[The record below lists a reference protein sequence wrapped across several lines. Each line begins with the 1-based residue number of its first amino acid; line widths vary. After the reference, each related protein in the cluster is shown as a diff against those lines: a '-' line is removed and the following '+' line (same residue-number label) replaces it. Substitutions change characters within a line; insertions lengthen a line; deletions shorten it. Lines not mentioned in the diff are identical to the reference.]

1 MVMLQILRW
10 LLENEIAYL
19 FVSQLCPIFFFKS
32 EILIMV

>member
-10 LLENEIAYL
+10 LLENEIAGL
-19 FVSQLCPIFFFKS
+19 QTNKQCPIFFFKS